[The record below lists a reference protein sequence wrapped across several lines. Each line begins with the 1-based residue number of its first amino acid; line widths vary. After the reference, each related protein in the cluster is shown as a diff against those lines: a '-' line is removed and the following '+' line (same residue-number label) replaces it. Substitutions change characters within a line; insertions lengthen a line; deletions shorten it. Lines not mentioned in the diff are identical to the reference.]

1 MSQRKYVLDLLTETG
16 MLACKPASTPMDINH
31 KLGVFPNQVPTD
43 MGRYQ
48 RLVGRLI
55 YLSHTRPDI
64 AYAVSIVSQFMHAP
78 SEEHLQAVNRILRYL
93 KGTPGKGL
101 LFSKHGVSSIEG
113 YTDADWAGDQTTRK
127 STSGYFTFVNENLV
141 TWHGKKQKVVARSS
155 AEAEF

>member
-43 MGRYQ
+43 TGRYQ
-48 RLVGRLI
+48 QLVGRLI

-64 AYAVSIVSQFMHAP
+64 AYAVSVVSQFMHAP
-78 SEEHLQAVNRILRYL
+78 SEEHLHAVNRILRYL

-101 LFSKHGVSSIEG
+101 LFSKHRVSSIEG

-127 STSGYFTFVNENLV
+127 STSGYFTCQ
-141 TWHGKKQKVVARSS
+141 WKSGYMA
-155 AEAEF
+155 